1 MGKTR
6 KFFFAQVDSLFVMMS
21 AAGIEVP
28 EKKIVRTIVRQL
40 LSDLDMEKR
49 STLMSPGLSR
59 QDIEKTIRDLSARR
73 KATEFR

>member
-21 AAGIEVP
+21 AAGIVVP

-49 STLMSPGLSR
+49 STPLLPGLSR